1 VASACPP
8 PWRAGPNPNPKE
20 ANMPRLNPVD
30 PAQADIRAKPMLDA
44 VHRKLG
50 MTPNMMKTMATSPA
64 VLKGYL
70 DLAGALGDASIP
82 PRTQELIALA
92 VAETN
97 GCDYCLS
104 AHTAIG
110 GLFKIPAAELD
121 AARDAAN
128 ADPKTA
134 AFLRFARIVVE
145 TRGKVADVDVAALRA
160 AGATDAQVAEVVA
173 IAALNVFTNLFNNVA
188 ATEVDFPRVL
198 PRLAAAA

>member
-1 VASACPP
+1 
-8 PWRAGPNPNPKE
+8 
-20 ANMPRLNPVD
+20 MPRLNPVD

-92 VAETN
+92 VAEAN